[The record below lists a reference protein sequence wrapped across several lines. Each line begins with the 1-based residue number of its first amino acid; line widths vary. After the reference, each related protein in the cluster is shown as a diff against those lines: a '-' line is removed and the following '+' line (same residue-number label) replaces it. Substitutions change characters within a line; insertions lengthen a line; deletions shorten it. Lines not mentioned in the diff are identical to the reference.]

1 ERQRERARAAR
12 QDVDSMQVQSGVLAD
27 LKVESRFIGYDELE
41 TEAQVLAIIKD
52 GELQDSANSGEEVQ
66 LILDVTPFYAESGGQ
81 IADEG
86 TIESG
91 AAKAVVQDVQKA
103 PNGQNLHRVF
113 IESGTL
119 QVNDKVYA
127 AVDRQNREK
136 IIKNHSATHL
146 LHQALKDVLGGHVNQ
161 AGSLVAAERLRFDFS
176 HFGQVREDELERIDA
191 IVNEKI

>member
-81 IADEG
+81 IADTG
-86 TIESG
+86 TIEAPAG
-91 AAKAVVQDVQKA
+91 IALVKDVQKS
-103 PNGQNLHRVF
+103 PNGQNLHRV
-113 IESGTL
+113 IVESGIL
-119 QVNDKVYA
+119 SLNEEVKA
-127 AVDRQNREK
+127 A
-136 IIKNHSATHL
+136 
-146 LHQALKDVLGGHVNQ
+146 
-161 AGSLVAAERLRFDFS
+161 
-176 HFGQVREDELERIDA
+176 
-191 IVNEKI
+191 